1 MNSDHGFLSS
11 TVGRKPQWLSS
22 SPSLFVDCFCCYFLK
37 LGIKLPVCNAWNS
50 LFFAHFPGSN
60 DILLNHLLS
69 PRKNTVADITEQSPS
84 TNTPT
89 KKGERNASSNTK
101 RLSNSRININILSNV
116 RSHIVHLEINKG
128 NILFNIVNVLL

>member
-1 MNSDHGFLSS
+1 MLEIH
-11 TVGRKPQWLSS
+11 
-22 SPSLFVDCFCCYFLK
+22 YFLHT
-37 LGIKLPVCNAWNS
+37 S
-50 LFFAHFPGSN
+50 Q
-60 DILLNHLLS
+60 DQMTILLNHLLS

-128 NILFNIVNVLL
+128 NILFNIVN